1 MARTIF
7 VDPWDLSEEAA
18 QSRYEKVV
26 RKLND
31 RMREMER
38 HGVTTEAVEKYQNL
52 VDDMTDGRKRLP
64 SKVSADEARNALL
77 RVQDI
82 LEMRG
87 SSWKETKEFSLK
99 GMKSFREK
107 YGINFKS
114 VKQYNDFWA
123 SENVQRLKQLY
134 GSAAAMEAANMRTSD
149 DAELQKA
156 AEDFLEDDELGDDE
170 ILEALGFENQTDL
183 LRKLAERL
191 R

>member
-18 QSRYEKVV
+18 QSRYENVV

-64 SKVSADEARNALL
+64 SKVSADDARNALL